1 MPASAIEKDFKP
13 DPLFAT
19 PPPPPEVESSEPE
32 LRNAVEWSDSI
43 VSHLKELSHHWE
55 LLQLTTQREL
65 KIRYKQTALGAV
77 WAVLQPLSLMLV
89 FGVFF
94 SYFAGMKG
102 DTGMPYALFS
112 YTGLLAWTF
121 LSTALSFAIPS
132 LITNSHV
139 ITKIYFPREIVPLS
153 CVLAAFVDFLIAAVI
168 FVGLLLFYHDY
179 VTINWNV
186 LFVLTLMTIQLFFT
200 IGVSFFLSAF
210 TVLYR
215 DVRYAMPL
223 VIQIWMFATPIL
235 YSATKIREKSEVLYN
250 LYMTL
255 NPMAVIIDSYRK
267 CIIQGQTPDLTFV
280 GIAAVISI
288 LLVLASYKYFKHLER
303 EFADLV

>member
-1 MPASAIEKDFKP
+1 MSATAIEKELP
-13 DPLFAT
+13 SESHLTT
-19 PPPPPEVESSEPE
+19 PPPAESPEPE

-43 VSHLKELSHHWE
+43 VAHLKELAHHWE

-89 FGVFF
+89 FGIFF

-121 LSTALSFAIPS
+121 FSTALSFAIPS
-132 LITNSHV
+132 LITNSYV

-168 FVGLLLFYHDY
+168 FVGLLIFYHDQ
-179 VTINWNV
+179 VTINWNIFWIIPV
-186 LFVLTLMTIQLFFT
+186 MTIQLFFT

-223 VIQIWMFATPIL
+223 VIQVWMFATPIL
-235 YSATKIREKSEVLYN
+235 YSASKVKEKSDALYTA
-250 LYMTL
+250 YMTL

-267 CIIQGQTPDLTFV
+267 CVVQGLTPDLKFI

-288 LLVLASYKYFKHLER
+288 LLLLASYKYFKHLER

>member
-1 MPASAIEKDFKP
+1 MSATAIEKEIP
-13 DPLFAT
+13 SEPLLPT
-19 PPPPPEVESSEPE
+19 PPPQPESPEPV

-43 VSHLKELSHHWE
+43 VAHLKELAHHWE

-89 FGVFF
+89 FGIFF

-102 DTGMPYALFS
+102 DAGMPYALFS
-112 YTGLLAWTF
+112 YTGLLSWTF
-121 LSTALSFAIPS
+121 FSTALSFAIPS
-132 LITNSHV
+132 LITNSYV

-168 FVGLLLFYHDY
+168 FVGLLLFYHNQ

-186 LFVLTLMTIQLFFT
+186 FWVVPLMTIQLCFT

-223 VIQIWMFATPIL
+223 VIQVWMFATPIL
-235 YSATKIREKSEVLYN
+235 YSATKVKEKSETLYTA
-250 LYMTL
+250 YMTL

-267 CIIQGQTPDLTFV
+267 SIIQGLTPDLKFV

-288 LLVLASYKYFKHLER
+288 LLLLASYKYFKHLER

>member
-1 MPASAIEKDFKP
+1 MSATAIEKESKSEL
-13 DPLFAT
+13 PLT
-19 PPPPPEVESSEPE
+19 PSSPPEIESPEPE
-32 LRNAVEWSDSI
+32 LRNAVEWSDSTI
-43 VSHLKELSHHWE
+43 AHIKELIHHWE

-89 FGVFF
+89 FGIFF

-121 LSTALSFAIPS
+121 FSTALSFAIPS
-132 LITNSHV
+132 LITNSYV

-168 FVGLLLFYHDY
+168 FVGLLLFYHNE

-186 LFVLTLMTIQLFFT
+186 LLVLPLMTIQLLFT

-223 VIQIWMFATPIL
+223 VIQVWMFATPIL
-235 YSATKIREKSEVLYN
+235 YSATKIKEKSDALYTA
-250 LYMTL
+250 YMTL

-267 CIIQGQTPDLTFV
+267 CIIQGLTPDLKFV

>member
-1 MPASAIEKDFKP
+1 MSATAIEKESKSEL
-13 DPLFAT
+13 PLT
-19 PPPPPEVESSEPE
+19 TSSPPEIESPEPE
-32 LRNAVEWSDSI
+32 LRNAVEWSDSTFAHI
-43 VSHLKELSHHWE
+43 KELIHHWE

-121 LSTALSFAIPS
+121 FSTALSFAIPS
-132 LITNSHV
+132 LITNSYV

-168 FVGLLLFYHDY
+168 FVGLLLFYHNE
-179 VTINWNV
+179 VTINWNI
-186 LFVLTLMTIQLFFT
+186 LFVLPLMTIQLLFT

-223 VIQIWMFATPIL
+223 VIQVWMFATPIL
-235 YSATKIREKSEVLYN
+235 YSATKIREKSETLYTA
-250 LYMTL
+250 YMTL

-267 CIIQGQTPDLTFV
+267 CIIQGLTPDLKFV
-280 GIAAVISI
+280 GIAAALSL
-288 LLVLASYKYFKHLER
+288 LLVLASYKYFKRLER

>member
-1 MPASAIEKDFKP
+1 MSATAAEKEIKP
-13 DPLFAT
+13 EPLLTT
-19 PPPPPEVESSEPE
+19 PPPHIAESPEPE
-32 LRNAVEWSDSI
+32 LQNAVEWSDSI
-43 VSHLKELSHHWE
+43 ASHLKELFHHRE
-55 LLQLTTQREL
+55 LLQLTVQREL

-121 LSTALSFAIPS
+121 FSTALSFAIPS
-132 LITNSHV
+132 LITSSHV
-139 ITKIYFPREIVPLS
+139 ITKIYFPREIVPLA
-153 CVLAAFVDFLIAAVI
+153 CVLAAFVDFLVAAII
-168 FVGLLLFYHDY
+168 FIGLLGYYHNQ
-179 VTINWNV
+179 VTINFNV
-186 LFVLTLMTIQLFFT
+186 LWVVPLMAIQLLFA

-223 VIQIWMFATPIL
+223 VIQVWMFATPIL
-235 YSATKIREKSEVLYN
+235 YSAAKIKDKSEMLYN
-250 LYMTL
+250 AYMIL

-267 CIIQGQTPDLTFV
+267 CVIQGVSPDLKFV
-280 GIAAVISI
+280 SVASLISI
-288 LLVLASYKYFKHLER
+288 FLVVASYKYFKHLER

>member
-1 MPASAIEKDFKP
+1 MSATAVDKKVQSEA
-13 DPLFAT
+13 PLTSPT
-19 PPPPPEVESSEPE
+19 PHDVESSDQE
-32 LRNAVEWSDSI
+32 LKGNVEWSNSTF
-43 VSHLKELSHHWE
+43 SHLKELINHRE
-55 LLQLTTQREL
+55 LLQLVTEREL

-89 FGVFF
+89 FGLFF

-121 LSTALSFAIPS
+121 FSTSMSFAIPS
-132 LITNSHV
+132 LITNSYI
-139 ITKIYFPREIVPLS
+139 ITKIYFPREIIPLS
-153 CVLAAFVDFLIAAVI
+153 CVLAAFFDFLVASVI
-168 FVGLLLFYHDY
+168 FIGLLIFYHDQ
-179 VTINWNV
+179 VTINGNV
-186 LFVLTLMTIQLFFT
+186 LFVIPVMLIQLIFT
-200 IGVSFFLSAF
+200 IGMGFLLSAF

-235 YSATKIREKSEVLYN
+235 YPASRVRDKSEALYTA
-250 LYMTL
+250 YMTL

-267 CIIQGQTPDLTFV
+267 CVVQGLTPDLKLL
-280 GIAAVISI
+280 GIATAISLF
-288 LLVLASYKYFKHLER
+288 LLWGSYKYFKHLER

>member
-1 MPASAIEKDFKP
+1 MSAIAAEKEIKP
-13 DPLFAT
+13 EPLLTT
-19 PPPPPEVESSEPE
+19 PPPHEVENPEPE
-32 LRNAVEWSDSI
+32 LQNAVEWSDSI
-43 VSHLKELSHHWE
+43 VSHLKELFHHRE
-55 LLQLTTQREL
+55 LLQLTVQREL

-121 LSTALSFAIPS
+121 FSTALSFAIPS
-132 LITNSHV
+132 LITSSHV
-139 ITKIYFPREIVPLS
+139 ITKIYFPREIVPLA
-153 CVLAAFVDFLIAAVI
+153 CVLAAFVDFLVAAII
-168 FVGLLLFYHDY
+168 FIGLLGYYHTQ
-179 VTINWNV
+179 VTINFNV
-186 LFVLTLMTIQLFFT
+186 LWVVPLMAIQLLFA

-223 VIQIWMFATPIL
+223 VIQVWMFATPIL
-235 YSATKIREKSEVLYN
+235 YSAAKIKDKSDMLYN
-250 LYMTL
+250 AYMIL

-267 CIIQGQTPDLTFV
+267 CVIQGVSPDLKFV
-280 GIAAVISI
+280 GVATLISVF
-288 LLVLASYKYFKHLER
+288 LVVASYKYFKHLER

>member
-1 MPASAIEKDFKP
+1 MSATAIEKELKP
-13 DPLFAT
+13 DPLLTT
-19 PPPPPEVESSEPE
+19 PPPHEAQSQEPE
-32 LRNAVEWSDSI
+32 LRNSVEWSDSI
-43 VSHLKELSHHWE
+43 FSHLKELGHHLE

-89 FGVFF
+89 FGIFF

-102 DTGMPYALFS
+102 DAGMPYALFS
-112 YTGLLAWTF
+112 YTGLLSWTF
-121 LSTALSFAIPS
+121 FSTALSFAIPS
-132 LITNSHV
+132 LITNSYV

-153 CVLAAFVDFLIAAVI
+153 CVLAAFVDFLVAAVI
-168 FVGLLLFYHDY
+168 FVGLLLFYHNEI
-179 VTINWNV
+179 TINWNIF
-186 LFVLTLMTIQLFFT
+186 FVIPLMAIQLLFT

-223 VIQIWMFATPIL
+223 VIQVWMFATPIL
-235 YSATKIREKSEVLYN
+235 YSATKVKEKSETLYTV
-250 LYMTL
+250 YMTL

-267 CIIQGQTPDLTFV
+267 CIIQGLTPDLKFL
-280 GIAAVISI
+280 GIAATISV